1 MNIYRFINAQT
12 TGLYLHRAFLFK
24 SDEALH
30 MYAKANTCIQIRGR
44 FVVLK
49 MFVKYFVV

>member
-1 MNIYRFINAQT
+1 MLKQLVYIYIE
-12 TGLYLHRAFLFK
+12 AFLFK